1 MSALHITTCRTADV
15 DAALQDAIVRMC
27 TAAHGNDFGSLFS
40 FLPPEGL
47 HVIGW
52 MNAEAD
58 AEVAGHAVI
67 TTRWLQPQGLPL
79 LRTAYVDA
87 VATLPAC
94 QPQGIGSAVMRRLA
108 EEAASEGY
116 EIAGLESGLRGF
128 YERLGWEQWRGP
140 LAGRTETGLA
150 PTPEQ
155 DGIFILRLPKTPPLD
170 LHGLLTI
177 EAGGRIW

>member
-1 MSALHITTCRTADV
+1 MSALRITTRRTADI

-27 TAAHGNDFGSLFS
+27 TTAHGVDFGSLFS
-40 FLPPEGL
+40 FLPLDGL

-52 MNAEAD
+52 MN

-67 TTRWLQPQGLPL
+67 TTRWLQPEGLPI

-87 VATLPAC
+87 VATSPAY
-94 QPQGIGSAVMRRLA
+94 QSRGIGSAVMRHLA
-108 EEAASEGY
+108 EAVAAEDY
-116 EIAGLESGLRGF
+116 EIAGLQSDLRGF
-128 YERLGWEQWRGP
+128 YERLGWERWRGP

-150 PTPEQ
+150 PTPDQ
-155 DGIFILRLPKTPPLD
+155 DGVFILRLPRTPPLN

-177 EAGGRIW
+177 EEDGRIW